1 MEVHKTRLLCLPCEA
16 QLDKDL
22 RGADLM
28 LRKVAGGKDNKITCE
43 KCGKRRYGAAYE
55 IVSAKE
61 GGYVR

>member
-22 RGADLM
+22 REAGMM

-43 KCGKRRYGAAYE
+43 KCGKRRYGAEYQ
-55 IVSAKE
+55 IVSVKR
-61 GGYVR
+61 G